1 MQGVIQSVLTASH
14 ADCNHEAGTV
24 PKERDLLSRMCRIL
38 GSFFISTKSIVEPW
52 GGLFT

>member
-24 PKERDLLSRMCRIL
+24 PKEGEISFQECAEFWALFSFLLRA
-38 GSFFISTKSIVEPW
+38 
-52 GGLFT
+52 